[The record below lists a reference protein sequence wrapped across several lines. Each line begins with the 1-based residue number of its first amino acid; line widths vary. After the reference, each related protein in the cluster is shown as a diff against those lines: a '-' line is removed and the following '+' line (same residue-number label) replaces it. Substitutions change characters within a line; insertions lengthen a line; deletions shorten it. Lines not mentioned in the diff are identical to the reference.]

1 MGYKKD
7 KIKRH
12 DILLRDCIQTARK
25 VAVVAVV
32 PPIQLNLGTTATMVC
47 HAPMPLKQSGVAP
60 LAKVGGG
67 KHAKE
72 YAAVIVIVAKGQSF
86 FNKYLR
92 SS

>member
-12 DILLRDCIQTARK
+12 DILLRDCVQTARK

-60 LAKVGGG
+60 LTKVGGG

-72 YAAVIVIVAKGQSF
+72 YAAVLFAKGQSF
-86 FNKYLR
+86 FNKCFR
-92 SS
+92 SP

>member
-32 PPIQLNLGTTATMVC
+32 PSIELNLGTTATRVC

-72 YAAVIVIVAKGQSF
+72 YAAVLFAKGQSS
-86 FNKYLR
+86 FNKCLR

>member
-12 DILLRDCIQTARK
+12 DILLRDCIQTDRK

-72 YAAVIVIVAKGQSF
+72 YAAVLFAKGQSS
-86 FNKYLR
+86 FNKCLR

>member
-32 PPIQLNLGTTATMVC
+32 PPIQLNLGTTTTMVC

-60 LAKVGGG
+60 LTKVGGG
-67 KHAKE
+67 K
-72 YAAVIVIVAKGQSF
+72 YAALLFAKGQSF
-86 FNKYLR
+86 FNKCLR
-92 SS
+92 SP